1 MGTLRT
7 LALIAIPIAGALLTL
22 PASGAGR
29 HDVRVTRD
37 PANTPLT
44 SYSEY
49 MARVGPPAE
58 FQITE
63 VARTGGRA
71 AGKILIIVETP
82 LYASVSAALA
92 TYSSDLVNGAGYA
105 VTTYT
110 TSGGTPANLRS
121 YIQSQAS
128 GLVGVLLVG
137 DLPVPWFEIDYEFDG
152 PDEDTLDDEYTNFP
166 CDLFYMD
173 LDGSWQDLRSTA
185 PFLAGVYDSHTNGS
199 GDTAPEIWVG
209 RLTTSTMTLGGATE
223 AGLVNTYLAKNHNF
237 RLGNLFPTERM
248 LLYVDDDWVD
258 TAQSCDSAAALSY
271 SNRVLVQD
279 KVVTCRNDYRDIR
292 LSASYE
298 FMQVM
303 LHATPTLHYFKVND
317 QWEMDGGN
325 YATITSADIQA
336 RDPAAIFYNLYT
348 CSSCRYVETDY
359 IGGWYIFVPTNG
371 LGAVGTTK
379 VGGMWDYAS
388 FYGGLGAGQSLGSA
402 FRDWFAAQAPY
413 DQADVRWYY
422 GMTLLGD
429 GALALR
435 PHVSDGD
442 PARHELAVAQNT
454 QVTLSFDRP
463 MNATTF
469 HAGSMSVCGSQSG
482 PHAGSYDYDAS
493 LRRLRFTSSTEFQD
507 GEEATVSLSHQVR
520 SADGIPAA
528 ADVRSFTVAI
538 GNPTPGTFVSG
549 GTTTVKDLIY
559 LHSGDWNGDG
569 WPDLV
574 GGHATD
580 LADPDSI
587 YILLNNGAGGF
598 LPVQA
603 YAKGRQLMGI
613 ASADLDGDGDLD
625 LAFSWA
631 ETCGAI
637 GVYMNQGNGT
647 FTGPTCYA
655 AHSGAGGRILA
666 GDWDG
671 DGDIDLATLSG
682 WPDRYVNIY
691 SNDGS
696 GVFTLSYFS
705 VGMTLTSQFLHV
717 SADVDGDGDLDLV
730 GLGRGGPYSWSD
742 SLSFY
747 LNDGRGRF
755 TRSHPGGVPFN
766 PNDVVANDFDG
777 DGDVDFV
784 VTADG
789 DTSKSVMFL
798 RNAGDGTISARVT
811 LDHGK
816 NTLGPISGDW
826 DGDGDIDLA
835 YMYPLVFPNS
845 SIRVRMNNGTGSFS
859 SPVDN
864 SAVAPNA
871 SAAADFDRDHDLDLA
886 VANYNLYRLNN
897 AGGTDVTPPARV
909 HDLAGSATAK
919 SATGSIRW
927 TAPGDDG
934 LHGRASLYDLRYAAM
949 PVGSDSAAWWAAA
962 RLATGEP
969 LPSPA
974 GVPDSCEIAGLSPD
988 STYYLVLR
996 SRDEASNW
1004 SGYSNVC
1011 QMVAAST
1018 DVSDG
1023 AVAPAGLRIE
1033 AIAPNPC
1040 GMATVIRF
1048 WLGEAVAGAARVR
1061 LTLFDVQGR
1070 EVRRLVD
1077 RTSCPAGPH
1086 AVLWDLR
1093 NDAGLPVPSGQ
1104 YFCRLECGSLR
1115 RTHRILC
1122 IR

>member
-1 MGTLRT
+1 MRTLRT
-7 LALIAIPIAGALLTL
+7 LSLVAIPLAGALLAL

-29 HDVRVTRD
+29 RDVRVTRD
-37 PANTPLT
+37 PSNTPLT
-44 SYSEY
+44 TYSGY
-49 MARVGPPAE
+49 TARVGSPSE
-58 FQITE
+58 FRITE
-63 VARTGGRA
+63 VERTGNRGT
-71 AGKILIIVETP
+71 GTILVIVEVS
-82 LYASVSAALA
+82 LYTSVSAALA
-92 TYSSDLVNGAGYA
+92 AYSSDLALGAGYTVA
-105 VTTYT
+105 TYT
-110 TSGGTPANLRS
+110 TSGGTPASLRS

-128 GLVGVLLVG
+128 GLVGVLLIG
-137 DLPVPWFEIDYEFDG
+137 DLPIPWFEIDYEFDG

-173 LDGSWQDLRSTA
+173 LDGSWQDLKSTA

-209 RLTTSTMTLGGATE
+209 RLTTSTLTLGGATE
-223 AGLVNTYLAKNHNF
+223 AGLVNTYLTKNHNF
-237 RLGNLFPTERM
+237 RLGNLSPIERM

-271 SNRVLVQD
+271 SSRVLVQD
-279 KVVTCRNDYRDIR
+279 KAVTCRNDYRDIR

-298 FMQVM
+298 FMHVM

-317 QWEMDGGN
+317 LWEMDGGN
-325 YATITSADIQA
+325 YATVTSTDIQA
-336 RDPAAIFYNLYT
+336 RDPAAIFYSLYT

-371 LGAVGTTK
+371 LGVVGTTK
-379 VGGMWDYAS
+379 VGGMWGYAS
-388 FYGGLGAGQSLGSA
+388 FYGALGAGQSLGSA
-402 FRDWFAAQAPY
+402 LRDWFAAQAPY

-463 MNATTF
+463 MDSTTF
-469 HAGSMSVCGSQSG
+469 DSGSVSVCGSQSG
-482 PHAGSYDYDAS
+482 PHAGTYNYDGN
-493 LRRLRFTSSTEFQD
+493 LRRLRFTSSAEFQD
-507 GEEATVSLSHQVR
+507 GEETTVNLSHQVR

-528 ADVRSFTVAI
+528 ADFRLFTAAI

-574 GGHATD
+574 GGHAMN

-587 YILLNNGAGGF
+587 YVLLNDGAGGF

-603 YAKGRQLMGI
+603 YAGGRQLMGI

-647 FTGPTCYA
+647 FTGPACYTA
-655 AHSGAGGRILA
+655 YSAAGGKILA

-682 WPDRYVNIY
+682 WPNGYVNIY

-705 VGMTLTSQFLHV
+705 VGMTQAQQFLHV
-717 SADVDGDGDLDLV
+717 STDVDGDGDLDLV
-730 GLGRGGPYSWSD
+730 GLGRGGWSLWSD
-742 SLSFY
+742 SLSVY
-747 LNDGRGRF
+747 RNDGRGRF
-755 TRSHPGGVPFN
+755 TRSRPAMVPFN
-766 PNDVVANDFDG
+766 PNDLVANDFDG

-798 RNAGDGTISARVT
+798 RNAGDGTISERVT
-811 LDHGK
+811 LDHGG
-816 NTLGPISGDW
+816 NTNHPTSGDW

-835 YMYPLVFPNS
+835 YIYPLVHPNYA
-845 SIRVRMNNGTGSFS
+845 IRIRLNNGTGSFS
-859 SPVDN
+859 PPVDN
-864 SAVAPNA
+864 SVVTPGV
-871 SAAADFDRDHDLDLA
+871 SVAADFDRDHDLDLA
-886 VANYNLYRLNN
+886 VANGNLYRLDND
-897 AGGTDVTPPARV
+897 GGADAIPPARV
-909 HDLAGSATAK
+909 YDLAGSASKRAV
-919 SATGSIRW
+919 GSIRW

-934 LHGRASLYDLRYAAM
+934 SVGRATLYDLRYSTTPVAA
-949 PVGSDSAAWWAAA
+949 DSAAWWSAA

-969 LPSPA
+969 LPAPA

-988 STYYLVLR
+988 STYYLVLCT
-996 SRDEASNW
+996 RDDASNW
-1004 SGYSNVC
+1004 SGYSNVY
-1011 QMVAAST
+1011 QMAAASA
-1018 DVSDG
+1018 DVSDPALAG
-1023 AVAPAGLRIE
+1023 AGFRLE
-1033 AIAPNPC
+1033 AVAPNPC
-1040 GMATVIRF
+1040 GVATLIHFR
-1048 WLGEAVAGAARVR
+1048 LGEAMVGAARVR

-1093 NDAGLPVPSGQ
+1093 SDAGLPVPSGQ
-1104 YFCRLECGSLR
+1104 YFCRLESGSLR
-1115 RTHRILC
+1115 RTQRILC

>member
-1 MGTLRT
+1 MWTLRM
-7 LALIAIPIAGALLTL
+7 LSLIAIPLASALVAL
-22 PASGAGR
+22 PASAVGR
-29 HDVRVTRD
+29 GNVRVTRD

-44 SYSEY
+44 TYSEY
-49 MARVGPPAE
+49 MSGVGLPSE

-63 VARTGGRA
+63 VQRSGNRGTGT
-71 AGKILIIVETP
+71 ILIIVEAS
-82 LYASVSAALA
+82 LYASVSASLV
-92 TYSSDLVNGAGYA
+92 TYGSDLVLGAGYTA
-105 VTTYT
+105 VTYT
-110 TSGGTPANLRS
+110 TSGGTPASLRS
-121 YIQSQAS
+121 YIQSQTS

-152 PDEDTLDDEYTNFP
+152 ADPDTFDNEYTNFP

-173 LDGSWQDLRSTA
+173 LDGSWQDLQSTA

-223 AGLVNTYLAKNHNF
+223 AGLINTYLTKNHNF

-258 TAQSCDSAAALSY
+258 TAQSCDSAAALAY
-271 SNRVLVQD
+271 PDRVLVQD
-279 KVVTCRNDYRDIR
+279 KTVTCRNDYRDIR

-298 FMQVM
+298 FMHVM

-317 QWEMDGGN
+317 LWEMDGSD
-325 YATITSADIQA
+325 YATVTSTDIQA
-336 RDPAAIFYNLYT
+336 RDPAAIFYSLYT

-388 FYGGLGAGQSLGSA
+388 FYGSLGAGRSFGGA
-402 FRDWFAAQAPY
+402 FCDWFSAQAPY

-454 QVTLSFDRP
+454 QVTLSFDRA
-463 MNATTF
+463 MNSTTLD
-469 HAGSMSVCGSQSG
+469 AGSVLVCGSQSG
-482 PHAGSYDYDAS
+482 PHAGSYNYDAN
-493 LRRLRFTSSTEFQD
+493 LRRLWFTSSTDFQD
-507 GEEATVSLSHQVR
+507 GEEVTVSLSHQTR

-528 ADVRSFTVAI
+528 PDFRSFTAAI

-559 LHSGDWNGDG
+559 LHSGDWNRDG

-587 YILLNNGAGGF
+587 YILLNDGTGGF

-603 YAKGRQLMGI
+603 YARGRQLMGI

-625 LAFSWA
+625 LTVSWA

-647 FTGPTCYA
+647 FTGPACYA
-655 AHSGAGGRILA
+655 AYSGAGGGILA

-671 DGDIDLATLSG
+671 DGDIDMATLSG

-705 VGMTLTSQFLHV
+705 VGMTQAQQFLHV
-717 SADVDGDGDLDLV
+717 STDVDGDGDLDLV
-730 GLGRGGPYSWSD
+730 GLGRGGWSLWSD
-742 SLSFY
+742 SLSVY
-747 LNDGRGRF
+747 RNDGRGRF
-755 TRSHPGGVPFN
+755 TRSRPSMVPFN
-766 PNDVVANDFDG
+766 PNGLVADDFDG

-789 DTSKSVMFL
+789 DTSSSVVFL
-798 RNAGDGTISARVT
+798 RNAGDGTISERVK
-811 LDHGK
+811 LDHGG
-816 NTLGPISGDW
+816 NAIRPTSGDW

-835 YMYPLVFPNS
+835 YIYPLAHPNY
-845 SIRVRMNNGTGSFS
+845 SIRIRKNNGTGGFS
-859 SPVDN
+859 PPVDN
-864 SAVAPNA
+864 SAVIPGM
-871 SAAADFDRDHDLDLA
+871 SVAADFDRDHDLDLA

-897 AGGTDVTPPARV
+897 DGGADAIPPARV
-909 HDLAGSATAK
+909 HDLAGSALAR
-919 SATGSIRW
+919 AVGSIRW

-934 LHGRASLYDLRYAAM
+934 NLGRATLYDLRYSTT
-949 PVGSDSAAWWAAA
+949 PVGADSTAWWNAA
-962 RLATGEP
+962 RLATSEP
-969 LPSPA
+969 IPAPA
-974 GVPDSCEIAGLSPD
+974 GVPDSCEITGLSPD

-996 SRDEASNW
+996 ARDEASNW

-1011 QMVAAST
+1011 QMTAASVGVGDPT
-1018 DVSDG
+1018 IAANG
-1023 AVAPAGLRIE
+1023 FCLEAV
-1033 AIAPNPC
+1033 APNPC
-1040 GMATVIRF
+1040 SVVTLIHFR
-1048 WLGEAVAGAARVR
+1048 LGKAVAGAARVR

-1077 RTSCPAGPH
+1077 RRNCPAGPH
-1086 AVLWDLR
+1086 AVRWDLR
-1093 NDAGLPVPSGQ
+1093 NDAGLPVPSGL
-1104 YFCRLECGSLR
+1104 YFCRLESGSLR
-1115 RTHRILC
+1115 RTQRILC